1 MRAFRFS
8 IRRSVIYLFI
18 LVGVLST
25 LSISVLWITTEFS
38 EHQARII
45 QYRESSLKAHKFV
58 LKHEVERV
66 LSYIDFSR
74 KQNTLLSEQELKNNL
89 LNYIASQHF
98 EHGGYVFVNTY
109 DGKALVFD
117 GKRIFG
123 DKDISNL
130 TDPDGLPLFDLEI
143 QATKKPEGDYMFY
156 RFKRMDTTYIEQK
169 ISYIRGYDD
178 WGWIVGAG
186 LYLNNTL
193 NEIKNAEADYQKKL
207 NSRIIKIS
215 LLFGVLFIV
224 LLIFGYYLSRY
235 IEKDFT
241 VFTRFFNAASATE
254 ARIEPKDLKVN
265 EFIKLAKTAN
275 EMIDKRILDRRQ
287 IIEQRNTMQKYLDIV
302 GVIVLAL
309 DTKGQVTLIN
319 KKGCEIL
326 GYHESEL
333 LGKNWIDNCIPE
345 EESVRIKQIFEKKI
359 SNSEDISEK
368 SINPVRTK
376 SGAQR
381 TIEWHNMLIFD
392 DNNSITGILSS
403 GIDVTEKLKSQ
414 QDLMESENKYRRLFE
429 KTSDPVSILDTRMQF
444 TDCNNASLKF
454 FGAHGLNEL
463 KGKSLKDFALHQKDM
478 ETHTILEQK
487 TKEAILM
494 GYSRFDWQH
503 QNLAGNKCY
512 SDVSLTLIP
521 ISGENKIHMVIRDVQ
536 LRAEYEQRLREAAE
550 KAERGDKLKTTFLN
564 NMSHEVRTP
573 LNTIM
578 GFSQLLSQENLPKK
592 DIQSFTNSIINSGE
606 TLTRIMDD
614 IMDFSRYQAG
624 ELITTTGKTN
634 LKQIMREVFIEN
646 SPLIARKPIDFRF
659 SIPFPATHFIVQSD
673 GKRLKQVLTHLVGNA
688 MKFTDEGMVKFGFEC
703 REKDIIFHVS
713 DTGIGIENQFRDS
726 IFGKFNQI
734 EHVSIGKI
742 YGGTGLGL
750 SISKA
755 IVESLGGHIW
765 MEPNPPGGSSFFF
778 TIPYLPMDYSNE
790 IKSTVDDQGQ
800 QVSLIYVTKDPRQYA
815 EFHRMVTP
823 LGFTPVHMDDST
835 KTLDFCRQSEHI
847 RAVFYDVNDLTK
859 SKDFV
864 ASLKRF
870 FPQLFCVA
878 VVNNTPGTM
887 KEEALSLGY
896 HDFVYKPFNNQ
907 DVLCTIE
914 NIIDRKRKRRK

>member
-1 MRAFRFS
+1 
-8 IRRSVIYLFI
+8 
-18 LVGVLST
+18 
-25 LSISVLWITTEFS
+25 
-38 EHQARII
+38 
-45 QYRESSLKAHKFV
+45 
-58 LKHEVERV
+58 
-66 LSYIDFSR
+66 
-74 KQNTLLSEQELKNNL
+74 
-89 LNYIASQHF
+89 
-98 EHGGYVFVNTY
+98 
-109 DGKALVFD
+109 
-117 GKRIFG
+117 
-123 DKDISNL
+123 
-130 TDPDGLPLFDLEI
+130 
-143 QATKKPEGDYMFY
+143 
-156 RFKRMDTTYIEQK
+156 MDTSFIEQK

-193 NEIKNAEADYQKKL
+193 NEIKNAEADFKDKL
-207 NSRIIKIS
+207 YSRIIKIS

-224 LLIFGYYLSRY
+224 LLVFGYYLSRY

-319 KKGCEIL
+319 KKGCEIV

-333 LGKNWIDNCIPE
+333 IGKSWIDICIPE
-345 EESVRIKQIFEKKI
+345 EESGRIKQIFENKI
-359 SNSEDISEK
+359 SKSEDISEK
-368 SINPVRTK
+368 SINPVLTK
-376 SGAQR
+376 SGVQR

-392 DNNSITGILSS
+392 DNNRITGILSS

-429 KTSDPVSILDTRMQF
+429 NTVDPVSILDTDMRF

-454 FGAHGLNEL
+454 FGARNLSEL
-463 KGKSLKDFALHQKDM
+463 KGKSVLDFALHHKDV
-478 ETHTILEQK
+478 ETRTIIEQK
-487 TKEAILM
+487 TKEVILM
-494 GYSRFDWQH
+494 GYCRFDWQH
-503 QNLAGNKCY
+503 LDLSGKKCY

-521 ISGENKIHMVIRDVQ
+521 ISGEDKIHMVIRDVQ
-536 LRAEYEQRLREAAE
+536 LRAEYEQRLRDAAE

-578 GFSQLLSQENLPKK
+578 GFSQLLSQENLARK
-592 DIQSFTNSIINSGE
+592 DIHSFANSIITSGE
-606 TLTRIMDD
+606 NLTRIMDD

-624 ELITTTGKTN
+624 EPITTPGKVN
-634 LKQIMREVFIEN
+634 LKQIMRDVFVEN
-646 SPLIARKPIDFRF
+646 RHFIARKPIEFRF
-659 SIPFPATHFIVQSD
+659 SIPYAQSHLIVQSD

-688 MKFTDEGMVKFGFEC
+688 MKFTDQGLVEYGFEC

-713 DTGIGIENQFRDS
+713 DTGIGIETQYRDS

-734 EHVSIGKI
+734 QHVSMGKI

-755 IVESLGGHIW
+755 IVESLGGNIW
-765 MEPNPPGGSSFFF
+765 MEPNPAGGSIFFF
-778 TIPYLPMDYSNE
+778 TIPYRPIDYSTE
-790 IKSTVDDQGQ
+790 LKALLSADGQ
-800 QVSLIYVTKDPRQYA
+800 HTHLIFLTKDVGLFSD
-815 EFHRMVTP
+815 FHQIVTP
-823 LGFTPVHMDDST
+823 FGLSVVHMKDT
-835 KTLDFCRQSEHI
+835 AKTLDFCQQSDSIGAIFH
-847 RAVFYDVNDLTK
+847 DLDDNPK
-859 SKDFV
+859 NHDFI
-864 ASLKRF
+864 ASLKKIS
-870 FPQLFCVA
+870 PQLLCIA
-878 VVNNTPGTM
+878 VVKNNQETE

-896 HDFVYKPFNNQ
+896 HDFIYEPFHQ
-907 DVLCTIE
+907 LDILYTLSYIT
-914 NIIDRKRKRRK
+914 DKKRKRRK